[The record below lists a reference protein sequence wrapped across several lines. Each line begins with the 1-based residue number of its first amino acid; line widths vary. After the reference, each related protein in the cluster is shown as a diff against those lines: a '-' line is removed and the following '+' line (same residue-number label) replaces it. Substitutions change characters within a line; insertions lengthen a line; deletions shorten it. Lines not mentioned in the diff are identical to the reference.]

1 MDCPEDTA
9 TYVHRVGRT
18 LISSVLLSSSELSD
32 TQVYE
37 PYIRAIIGTASHFCK
52 VVVLNL
58 RLDRQVDCPED
69 TATYVHR
76 VGRTARNDSKGKSL
90 LLLTE
95 PEAPM
100 AALLQVWSMGSRG

>member
-1 MDCPEDTA
+1 M
-9 TYVHRVGRT
+9 
-18 LISSVLLSSSELSD
+18 
-32 TQVYE
+32 
-37 PYIRAIIGTASHFCK
+37 
-52 VVVLNL
+52 
-58 RLDRQVDCPED
+58 DCPED

-100 AALLQVWSMGSRG
+100 AALLQVSP